1 MTGQNSIGHNSHISS
16 MLKVQ
21 DIIYFN
27 KPDIQPENNVLI
39 VISVDNTLVFHWVGL
54 EWTLLLNISDEI
66 IGFKIIG
73 MKKYWPNLQTL
84 HMSSGTWVAADKS
97 VMLFYACYYL

>member
-27 KPDIQPENNVLI
+27 KPGI
-39 VISVDNTLVFHWVGL
+39 
-54 EWTLLLNISDEI
+54 
-66 IGFKIIG
+66 
-73 MKKYWPNLQTL
+73 
-84 HMSSGTWVAADKS
+84 
-97 VMLFYACYYL
+97 